1 MLTLNYQFNKY
12 NNNFSNLKIKMSNRN
27 DYPQRSKNPLSILQA
42 AQNSTILLRLKDGTE
57 YRGLLKEIDA
67 YMNLILE
74 NCTELLEGTPVA
86 KYNEIFIRGN
96 NLLFIK
102 PDASQIT

>member
-1 MLTLNYQFNKY
+1 
-12 NNNFSNLKIKMSNRN
+12 MSNQNIRN
-27 DYPQRSKNPLSILQA
+27 KNPLTILQNS
-42 AQNSTILLRLKDGTE
+42 QNRQILLRLKDGTE
-57 YRGLLKEIDA
+57 YKGLLKEIDA

-74 NCTELLEGTPVA
+74 DCTEIMEGSPVA

-102 PDASQIT
+102 PDANQLKI

>member
-1 MLTLNYQFNKY
+1 
-12 NNNFSNLKIKMSNRN
+12 MSNRN
-27 DYPQRSKNPLSILQA
+27 NNQQRSKNPLQILQN
-42 AQNSTILLRLKDGTE
+42 AQNSIILLRLKDGTE

-67 YMNLILE
+67 YMNMILE
-74 NCTELLEGTPVA
+74 DATELLEGTPVA

>member
-1 MLTLNYQFNKY
+1 MSR
-12 NNNFSNLKIKMSNRN
+12 NNNQPRL
-27 DYPQRSKNPLSILQA
+27 KNPLNILQA
-42 AQNSTILLRLKDGTE
+42 AQNSEILLRLKDGTE

-67 YMNLILE
+67 YMNMILE
-74 NCTELLEGTPVA
+74 DATEIMDGSPVA

-102 PDASQIT
+102 PDASEIM

>member
-1 MLTLNYQFNKY
+1 
-12 NNNFSNLKIKMSNRN
+12 MSSQNHRN
-27 DYPQRSKNPLSILQA
+27 KNPIHILQA
-42 AQNSTILLRLKDGTE
+42 AQNSEILLRLKDGTE

-67 YMNLILE
+67 YMNMILE
-74 NCTELLEGTPVA
+74 NCTELMDGSPVA

-102 PDASQIT
+102 PDASQIL

>member
-1 MLTLNYQFNKY
+1 
-12 NNNFSNLKIKMSNRN
+12 MSNQNVRN
-27 DYPQRSKNPLSILQA
+27 KNPLTILQN
-42 AQNSTILLRLKDGTE
+42 AQNSQILLRLKDGTE
-57 YRGLLKEIDA
+57 YKGILKEIDA

-74 NCTELLEGTPVA
+74 GCTEIIDGSPVA

-102 PDASQIT
+102 PDANQLKI

>member
-1 MLTLNYQFNKY
+1 MSTR
-12 NNNFSNLKIKMSNRN
+12 NNNQ
-27 DYPQRSKNPLSILQA
+27 QRSKNPLTILQN
-42 AQNSTILLRLKDGTE
+42 AQNSIILLRLKDGTE

-67 YMNLILE
+67 YMNMILE
-74 NCTELLEGTPVA
+74 SATEILDGNPVA

>member
-1 MLTLNYQFNKY
+1 
-12 NNNFSNLKIKMSNRN
+12 MSNRN
-27 DYPQRSKNPLSILQA
+27 DNQQRSKNPLNILQ
-42 AQNSTILLRLKDGTE
+42 QSQGSIILLRLKDGTE

-67 YMNLILE
+67 YMNMILE
-74 NCTELLEGTPVA
+74 DATELLENTPVA

>member
-1 MLTLNYQFNKY
+1 MSSR
-12 NNNFSNLKIKMSNRN
+12 NNTQ
-27 DYPQRSKNPLSILQA
+27 PRSKNPLSILQA
-42 AQNSTILLRLKDGTE
+42 VQNSIILLRLKDGTE

-67 YMNLILE
+67 YMNMILE
-74 NCTELLEGTPVA
+74 NATELLEGTPVA

>member
-1 MLTLNYQFNKY
+1 M
-12 NNNFSNLKIKMSNRN
+12 
-27 DYPQRSKNPLSILQA
+27 RS
-42 AQNSTILLRLKDGTE
+42 
-57 YRGLLKEIDA
+57 
-67 YMNLILE
+67 LILE
-74 NCTELLEGTPVA
+74 DCTEIMDSSPVA

>member
-1 MLTLNYQFNKY
+1 MSSR
-12 NNNFSNLKIKMSNRN
+12 NNNQI
-27 DYPQRSKNPLSILQA
+27 RSKNPLSILQN
-42 AQNSTILLRLKDGTE
+42 AQGSIILLRLKDGTE
-57 YRGLLKEIDA
+57 YKGLLKEIDA
-67 YMNLILE
+67 YMNMILTDA
-74 NCTELLEGTPVA
+74 TEILDGSPVA

>member
-1 MLTLNYQFNKY
+1 
-12 NNNFSNLKIKMSNRN
+12 MSSQNHRN
-27 DYPQRSKNPLSILQA
+27 KNPLHILQA
-42 AQNSTILLRLKDGTE
+42 AQNSEILLRLKDGTE
-57 YRGLLKEIDA
+57 YRGLLKEIDP
-67 YMNLILE
+67 YMNIILE
-74 NCTELLEGTPVA
+74 SATEIMDGSPVA

>member
-1 MLTLNYQFNKY
+1 MSR
-12 NNNFSNLKIKMSNRN
+12 NNDNQ
-27 DYPQRSKNPLSILQA
+27 QRSKNPLSILQN
-42 AQNSTILLRLKDGTE
+42 AQNSIILLRLKDGTE

-67 YMNLILE
+67 YMNMILE
-74 NCTELLEGTPVA
+74 DATEIMDGSPIA

-102 PDASQIT
+102 PDASELM

>member
-1 MLTLNYQFNKY
+1 
-12 NNNFSNLKIKMSNRN
+12 
-27 DYPQRSKNPLSILQA
+27 
-42 AQNSTILLRLKDGTE
+42 
-57 YRGLLKEIDA
+57 
-67 YMNLILE
+67 MNMILE
-74 NCTELLEGTPVA
+74 NATEMLEGTPVA

>member
-1 MLTLNYQFNKY
+1 MSR
-12 NNNFSNLKIKMSNRN
+12 NNIQPK
-27 DYPQRSKNPLSILQA
+27 SKNPLAILQA
-42 AQNSTILLRLKDGTE
+42 AQNSQIILRLKDGTE
-57 YRGLLKEIDA
+57 YKGLLKEIDA
-67 YMNLILE
+67 YMNMILE
-74 NCTELLEGTPVA
+74 DATEIMDGSPVA

>member
-1 MLTLNYQFNKY
+1 MSSR
-12 NNNFSNLKIKMSNRN
+12 NNNQ
-27 DYPQRSKNPLSILQA
+27 QRSKSPLQILQ
-42 AQNSTILLRLKDGTE
+42 NSQGSIILLRLKDGTE

-67 YMNLILE
+67 YMNMILE
-74 NCTELLEGTPVA
+74 NATEMMESQPIA

-102 PDASQIT
+102 PDASQL

>member
-1 MLTLNYQFNKY
+1 
-12 NNNFSNLKIKMSNRN
+12 MSSQNNRN
-27 DYPQRSKNPLSILQA
+27 KNPLHILQA
-42 AQNSTILLRLKDGTE
+42 AQNSEILLRLKDGTE

-67 YMNLILE
+67 YMNMILE
-74 NCTELLEGTPVA
+74 NATEIMDGSPVA

>member
-1 MLTLNYQFNKY
+1 
-12 NNNFSNLKIKMSNRN
+12 MSRN
-27 DYPQRSKNPLSILQA
+27 DNQQRSKNPLSILQN
-42 AQNSTILLRLKDGTE
+42 AQNSIILLRLKDGTE

-67 YMNLILE
+67 YMNMILE
-74 NCTELLEGTPVA
+74 DATEIMDGSPIA

-102 PDASQIT
+102 PDASELM